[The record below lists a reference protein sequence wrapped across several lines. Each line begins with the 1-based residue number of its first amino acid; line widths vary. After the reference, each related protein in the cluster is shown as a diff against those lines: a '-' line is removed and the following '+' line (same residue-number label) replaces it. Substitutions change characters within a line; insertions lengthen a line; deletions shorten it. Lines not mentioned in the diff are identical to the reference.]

1 MSRSIRKG
9 YYVHPKIQKKVA
21 QARELSS
28 HERDRISIKTWSR
41 DTAVTPEMIGLTFEV
56 HNGKTFTKVKLVED
70 MVGHRLGEFSPTRKF
85 VRHGGKIQREAE
97 SAAAATAAPVSTPP
111 TKKK

>member
-1 MSRSIRKG
+1 MSRSVRKG

-21 QARELSS
+21 QARELPP

-41 DTAVTPEMIGLTFEV
+41 DTTVTPEMIGLTFEV

-97 SAAAATAAPVSTPP
+97 SAAATKDAIVAAPPV
-111 TKKK
+111 KKK